1 LQYQDE
7 NICQKVKVQG
17 MWSGSM
23 DITKIYEEDIW
34 LSVTLRQLYKI
45 SHALDAHIASGERD
59 DDEKKMLQIWQD

>member
-1 LQYQDE
+1 
-7 NICQKVKVQG
+7 

-45 SHALDAHIASGERD
+45 SHALDAHIASGEGD

>member
-1 LQYQDE
+1 
-7 NICQKVKVQG
+7 

-45 SHALDAHIASGERD
+45 SHALDAHIASGEG
-59 DDEKKMLQIWQD
+59 DDEKKMLQIIHDFLLKQEQWQ